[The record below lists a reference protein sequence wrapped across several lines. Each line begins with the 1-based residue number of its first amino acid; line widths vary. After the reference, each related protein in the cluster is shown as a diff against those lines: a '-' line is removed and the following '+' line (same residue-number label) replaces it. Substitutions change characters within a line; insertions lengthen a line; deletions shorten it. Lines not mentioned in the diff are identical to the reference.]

1 MVIVISRKDTHIK
14 SCQTNQ
20 INMTKE
26 QTSGLEE
33 TLNKL
38 WKKLGDAVDL
48 DQLETVTSIKMA
60 TDMLISKTISQEK
73 EKMIEEF
80 RKKLTNAEMTL
91 VFSSTTGKDTTQK
104 VPMYQPQQI
113 EELVNLLQ
121 NK

>member
-26 QTSGLEE
+26 QTTWEDNLRE
-33 TLNKL
+33 TQWNGGFNID
-38 WKKLGDAVDL
+38 GDYWITRPTEL
-48 DQLETVTSIKMA
+48 KNF
-60 TDMLISKTISQEK
+60 ISKTISQEK